1 VLVPISTL
9 IGGII
14 AGLLVYTVA
23 PEAEGNG
30 TDAPI
35 EAFHRKNGFIRRR
48 VPIVKTLASAFT
60 IGSGRSGGKDGPTA
74 QIVDGFGSFIVDLFK
89 LSAKD
94 RRVAVAGGIGAG
106 IGAIFKSPFGG
117 AILSGEILY
126 SGGDI

>member
-1 VLVPISTL
+1 
-9 IGGII
+9 
-14 AGLLVYTVA
+14 VYTVA
-23 PEAEGNG
+23 PEAEGQG

-35 EAFHRKNGFIRRR
+35 EAFHRKDGFIRRR

-60 IGSGRSGGKDGPTA
+60 IGSGGSGGRDGPTA
-74 QIVDGFGSFIVDLFK
+74 QIVAGFGSFIADLFK

-94 RRVAVAGGIGAG
+94 RRVAVAVG

>member
-1 VLVPISTL
+1 MLVPISTL

-35 EAFHRKNGFIRRR
+35 EAFHRKDGFIRRR

-60 IGSGRSGGKDGPTA
+60 IGSGGSGGRDGPTA
-74 QIVDGFGSFIVDLFK
+74 QIVAGFGSFIVDLFK